1 MLAICTKMHAM
12 YEYFVK
18 IKFDMSGV
26 STVKYATCSYV
37 NAIITLCIMLYH
49 AIAYL
54 MEASLI
60 LPFFLR

>member
-1 MLAICTKMHAM
+1 MLAICTKMHAI

-26 STVKYATCSYV
+26 TYATCSYV
-37 NAIITLCIMLYH
+37 NATIALCIMLYH